1 MTQEAFKTLRSFVI
15 SKDLAKGNQKYIA
28 TYDLMRFMRQAHN
41 KNLRVAFYA
50 YREKTAGH
58 KTYKENP
65 KLK

>member
-1 MTQEAFKTLRSFVI
+1 MTQDAFKTIKSFVI

-28 TYDLMRFMRQAHN
+28 TYDLIRFMRQAHI
-41 KNLRVAFYA
+41 KNLRAAFYA
-50 YREKTAGH
+50 YREKTAGY